1 MSYNGYSNYET
12 WAVQLWIDN
21 NESSSAYWRQLASE
35 LYYHQAEEPALGG
48 LGMTKADDAIYL
60 LADRLR
66 DSYNNGMERI
76 LNDANV
82 TGTVWA
88 DLLNASVCAVNF
100 GEIAKNIMESI
111 YLISDIEVGA

>member
-1 MSYNGYSNYET
+1 MTYNGYSNYET

-21 NESSSAYWRQLASE
+21 TESKSAYWRRLAEEVYNHQASE
-35 LYYHQAEEPALGG
+35 QVHFSKVEDAACILAEKLKE
-48 LGMTKADDAIYL
+48 KHNDQ
-60 LADRLR
+60 
-66 DSYNNGMERI
+66 MERI

-100 GEIAKNIMESI
+100 HEIAKNLMES
-111 YLISDIEVGA
+111 VVPATVQA

>member
-1 MSYNGYSNYET
+1 MTYNGYSNYET

-21 NESSSAYWRQLASE
+21 TESKSAYWRRLAEEVYNHQASE
-35 LYYHQAEEPALGG
+35 QVHFSKVEDATCILAEKLKE
-48 LGMTKADDAIYL
+48 KHNDQ
-60 LADRLR
+60 
-66 DSYNNGMERI
+66 MERI

-100 GEIAKNIMESI
+100 HEIAKNLMESVI
-111 YLISDIEVGA
+111 PAAVEA

>member
-1 MSYNGYSNYET
+1 MTYNGYSNYET

-35 LYYHQAEEPALGG
+35 LYYHQAIEGAHFSKVE
-48 LGMTKADDAIYL
+48 DAICL
-60 LADRLR
+60 LTEKLK
-66 DSYNNGMERI
+66 DSYNNQMERV
-76 LNDANV
+76 LNDSNV
-82 TGTVWA
+82 QGTVWA

-100 GEIAKNIMESI
+100 GEIAKNIMESV

>member
-1 MSYNGYSNYET
+1 MTYNGYSNYET

-21 NESSSAYWRQLASE
+21 TESKSAFWRRLAEEVYNHQASE
-35 LYYHQAEEPALGG
+35 QVHFSKVEDATCILAE
-48 LGMTKADDAIYL
+48 K
-60 LADRLR
+60 LR

-82 TGTVWA
+82 NGTVWA

-100 GEIAKNIMESI
+100 GEIAKNLMESVI
-111 YLISDIEVGA
+111 PAAVEA

>member
-1 MSYNGYSNYET
+1 MTYNGYSNYET

-21 NESSSAYWRQLASE
+21 TEPKSAYWRRLAEEVYNHQASE
-35 LYYHQAEEPALGG
+35 QVHFSKVEDATCILAEKLKE
-48 LGMTKADDAIYL
+48 KHNDQ
-60 LADRLR
+60 
-66 DSYNNGMERI
+66 MERI

-100 GEIAKNIMESI
+100 HEIAKNLMESVVAVP
-111 YLISDIEVGA
+111 S

>member
-1 MSYNGYSNYET
+1 MTYNGYSNYET

-21 NESSSAYWRQLASE
+21 TESKSAYWRRLAE
-35 LYYHQAEEPALGG
+35 EVYNHQAYEQVHFSKVE
-48 LGMTKADDAIYL
+48 DATCI
-60 LADRLR
+60 LAEKLKEKHNDQ
-66 DSYNNGMERI
+66 MERI

-100 GEIAKNIMESI
+100 HEIAKNLMESVVAVP
-111 YLISDIEVGA
+111 S

>member
-21 NESSSAYWRQLASE
+21 TESKSAYWRRLAE
-35 LYYHQAEEPALGG
+35 EIYNHQAEEPALGG
-48 LGMTKADDAIYL
+48 LGMTKIDDAIYL

-66 DSYNNGMERI
+66 NSYNNGMEKV

-100 GEIAKNIMESI
+100 GEIAKNLMESVI
-111 YLISDIEVGA
+111 PGNVET

>member
-1 MSYNGYSNYET
+1 MTYNGYSNYET

-21 NESSSAYWRQLASE
+21 TESKSAYWRRLAEEVYNHQASE
-35 LYYHQAEEPALGG
+35 QVHFSKVEDATCILAEKLKE
-48 LGMTKADDAIYL
+48 KHNDQ
-60 LADRLR
+60 
-66 DSYNNGMERI
+66 MERI

-100 GEIAKNIMESI
+100 HEIAKNLMESVVAVP
-111 YLISDIEVGA
+111 S

>member
-1 MSYNGYSNYET
+1 MTYNGYSNYET

-21 NESSSAYWRQLASE
+21 TESKSSYWRRLAE
-35 LYYHQAEEPALGG
+35 EIYNHQAKEQ
-48 LGMTKADDAIYL
+48 THFSKAEDASCI
-60 LADRLR
+60 LAEKLR

-82 TGTVWA
+82 NGTVWA

-100 GEIAKNIMESI
+100 GEIAKNLMESVI
-111 YLISDIEVGA
+111 PAAVET

>member
-1 MSYNGYSNYET
+1 MTYNGYSNYET

-21 NESSSAYWRQLASE
+21 TESKSAYWRRLAEEIYNHQASE
-35 LYYHQAEEPALGG
+35 QVHFSKVEDATCILAE
-48 LGMTKADDAIYL
+48 K
-60 LADRLR
+60 LR

-82 TGTVWA
+82 NGTVWA

-100 GEIAKNIMESI
+100 GEIAKNLMESVI
-111 YLISDIEVGA
+111 PAAVEA

>member
-1 MSYNGYSNYET
+1 MTYNGYSNYET

-21 NESSSAYWRQLASE
+21 NESSSAYWRRLAEEIYNHAASE
-35 LYYHQAEEPALGG
+35 QAHFSKVE
-48 LGMTKADDAIYL
+48 DATCI
-60 LADRLR
+60 LAEKLR

-82 TGTVWA
+82 NGTVWA

-100 GEIAKNIMESI
+100 GEIAKNLMESVI
-111 YLISDIEVGA
+111 PAAVEA

>member
-1 MSYNGYSNYET
+1 MTYNGYSNYET

-21 NESSSAYWRQLASE
+21 TESKSAYWRRLAEEVYNHQASE
-35 LYYHQAEEPALGG
+35 QAHFSKVE
-48 LGMTKADDAIYL
+48 DATCI
-60 LADRLR
+60 LAEKLR

-82 TGTVWA
+82 NGTVWA

-100 GEIAKNIMESI
+100 HEIAKNLMESVI
-111 YLISDIEVGA
+111 PVAVEA

>member
-1 MSYNGYSNYET
+1 MTYNGYSNYET

-35 LYYHQAEEPALGG
+35 IYHYQASDQPHFS
-48 LGMTKADDAIYL
+48 KAEDAVCIL
-60 LADRLR
+60 TEKMK
-66 DSYNNGMERI
+66 DSYNNQMERV

-82 TGTVWA
+82 QGTVWA

-100 GEIAKNIMESI
+100 HEVAKNLMESI
-111 YLISDIEVGA
+111 LTVGVA

>member
-1 MSYNGYSNYET
+1 MTYNGYSNYET

-21 NESSSAYWRQLASE
+21 TESKSAFWRRLAEEVYNHQASE
-35 LYYHQAEEPALGG
+35 QVHFSKVEDATCILAE
-48 LGMTKADDAIYL
+48 K
-60 LADRLR
+60 LR

-82 TGTVWA
+82 NGTVWA

-100 GEIAKNIMESI
+100 GEIAKNLMESVVAVA
-111 YLISDIEVGA
+111 S

>member
-1 MSYNGYSNYET
+1 MTYNGYSNYET

-21 NESSSAYWRQLASE
+21 TESKSAYWRRLAEEVYNHQASE
-35 LYYHQAEEPALGG
+35 QVHFSKIEDATCILAEKLKE
-48 LGMTKADDAIYL
+48 KHNDQ
-60 LADRLR
+60 
-66 DSYNNGMERI
+66 MERI

-100 GEIAKNIMESI
+100 GEIAKNLMESVVAVP
-111 YLISDIEVGA
+111 S

>member
-1 MSYNGYSNYET
+1 MTYNGYSNYET

-21 NESSSAYWRQLASE
+21 TESKSAYWRRLAEEVYNHQASE
-35 LYYHQAEEPALGG
+35 QAHFS
-48 LGMTKADDAIYL
+48 KVDDATCI
-60 LADRLR
+60 LAEKLR

-82 TGTVWA
+82 NGTVWA

-100 GEIAKNIMESI
+100 GEIAKNLMESVI
-111 YLISDIEVGA
+111 PAAVEA

>member
-1 MSYNGYSNYET
+1 MTYNGYSNYET

-21 NESSSAYWRQLASE
+21 TESKSAFWRRLAEEIYNHQASE
-35 LYYHQAEEPALGG
+35 QVHFSKVE
-48 LGMTKADDAIYL
+48 DAACI
-60 LADRLR
+60 LADKLR

-82 TGTVWA
+82 NGTVWA

-100 GEIAKNIMESI
+100 GEIAKNLMESVI
-111 YLISDIEVGA
+111 PAAVEA

>member
-1 MSYNGYSNYET
+1 MTYNGYSNYET

-21 NESSSAYWRQLASE
+21 TESKSSYWRRLAEEIYNHQASE
-35 LYYHQAEEPALGG
+35 QAHFSKVE
-48 LGMTKADDAIYL
+48 DATCI
-60 LADRLR
+60 LAEKLKEKHNDQ
-66 DSYNNGMERI
+66 MERI

-100 GEIAKNIMESI
+100 GEIAKNLMESVI
-111 YLISDIEVGA
+111 PATVEA

>member
-1 MSYNGYSNYET
+1 MTYNGYSNYET

-21 NESSSAYWRQLASE
+21 TESKSAYWRRLAEEVYNHQASE
-35 LYYHQAEEPALGG
+35 QVHFSKVEDATCILAE
-48 LGMTKADDAIYL
+48 K
-60 LADRLR
+60 LR

-82 TGTVWA
+82 NGTVWA

-100 GEIAKNIMESI
+100 GEIAKNLMESVI
-111 YLISDIEVGA
+111 PAAVEA